1 MGFAE
6 FWASYGGA
14 LESLGIYALG
24 IAVYSLIVGGL
35 YGLLSQRVMFGRKNG
50 ERRESSKGRTF
61 LFLLLF
67 PLVSFAFFLIVA
79 ASLLFLSSS
88 ASSILTP
95 LEVFTISMATVLAI
109 RLCAYVNEAV
119 AHELAKIM
127 PLGLLGVILVTN
139 KVTSFGDSVA
149 SLGKILEHGDVVG
162 LYFVVVVVV
171 ELLLRVGLVVVRKV
185 RGPGRPA

>member
-1 MGFAE
+1 MGFEE
-6 FWASYGGA
+6 FWASYGTA
-14 LESLGIYALG
+14 LEGLGIYAAG
-24 IAVYSLIVGGL
+24 IAVYTLVVGGL
-35 YGLLSQRVMFGRKNG
+35 YGLLAQRVMFGRKNG
-50 ERRESSKGRTF
+50 DARETTKGRTF
-61 LFLLLF
+61 LFVLLF

-88 ASSILTP
+88 ASSTLAP

-109 RLCAYVNEAV
+109 RLCAYANESV

-139 KVTSFGDSVA
+139 KVTSFGDSIA
-149 SLGKILEHGDVVG
+149 QLGKILEHADVVA

-171 ELLLRVGLVVVRKV
+171 ELLLRAGLAIVRKV
-185 RGPGRPA
+185 RGHHA